1 MYYIAKESKLKDENW
16 KEKVINNYI
25 SAISK
30 CEGVD
35 KNFIEFVKNDENRS
49 KIHIN
54 ERTTNYFVGSFNI
67 KINYK
72 IQLSSSY
79 SVSDGYKVETEKEM
93 FTNKTKVYLKE
104 QAHSESVSKTDI
116 VSQNISKV
124 FSTREDSLS
133 NEHINI
139 EYFREATI
147 GDIEKA
153 NGKNYEKFFQNKLN
167 LLKYDL
173 QLVSNY
179 DDELS
184 KFKVQSKNIA
194 SNTGSKVENVKIDSV
209 EVKIPKVKDIDVYM
223 GFCYEIV
230 LNYGE
235 QEYKCYVSLDGNVEN
250 PEYLVSNSAKK
261 QASLY
266 RVGCIVKLIFGIT
279 TSIVSFIAML
289 GVLIVSRLILK
300 NALKTLYINEWYATY
315 LTYPFLLFNIAGILF
330 ILIFGIMYF
339 SCLFEII
346 DDLKNKD
353 GKAINTL
360 KTNKKTETIFF
371 IIYFIVI
378 LLLII
383 MSVVQI
389 VGLVQNLTSVL
400 SEIH

>member
-184 KFKVQSKNIA
+184 KFK
-194 SNTGSKVENVKIDSV
+194 
-209 EVKIPKVKDIDVYM
+209 
-223 GFCYEIV
+223 
-230 LNYGE
+230 
-235 QEYKCYVSLDGNVEN
+235 
-250 PEYLVSNSAKK
+250 
-261 QASLY
+261 
-266 RVGCIVKLIFGIT
+266 
-279 TSIVSFIAML
+279 
-289 GVLIVSRLILK
+289 
-300 NALKTLYINEWYATY
+300 
-315 LTYPFLLFNIAGILF
+315 
-330 ILIFGIMYF
+330 
-339 SCLFEII
+339 
-346 DDLKNKD
+346 
-353 GKAINTL
+353 
-360 KTNKKTETIFF
+360 
-371 IIYFIVI
+371 
-378 LLLII
+378 
-383 MSVVQI
+383 
-389 VGLVQNLTSVL
+389 
-400 SEIH
+400 